1 MSRMIKKGLIVL
13 LIVSLFSPLYGGKPG
28 ESRGTAGAT
37 QLIINPFGYSSSLH
51 GLNIATAFGI
61 ESLINNP
68 AGIAVGEGNELLFSH
83 TRWLSGS
90 GITINTLGYSGHTR
104 NEAGIGVSL
113 VVLSLGEIIRTTIDQ
128 PDGTLGSYKPN
139 YMHMNFAYGKMFV
152 DGRIYVGANVKV
164 IYESVPDASAAGVA
178 IDGGVIYKSENGKFQ
193 TGVALRNIGPQMRYS
208 GDGFYV
214 RRNLGNAAVQNLVVV
229 PSGSFDLP
237 AQLLIGVAYNFTF
250 GGGGVPEDMGGRD
263 AGSSSSDNTYS
274 GPTHRVTPMF
284 GFVSYS
290 KGKDNLGIGVD
301 YSYKNFLGIRGAFLY
316 EDGMFDEATRTTATA
331 GFSAGL
337 SVTIPLTGKN
347 GDKKTNRKSDMRFD
361 YSYRST
367 FVFSGTHTVG
377 IRVTF

>member
-1 MSRMIKKGLIVL
+1 MIRNILIVL
-13 LIVSLFSPLYGGKPG
+13 LAISVFSPVFGGRGG
-28 ESRGTAGAT
+28 ENRGTAGAT
-37 QLIINPFGYSSSLH
+37 QLVINPFGYSGGLQ

-61 ESLINNP
+61 EALVNNP

-90 GITINTLGYSGHTR
+90 GISINAIGYSGHTR

-128 PDGTLGSYKPN
+128 PDGTLGKYKPN

-164 IYESVPDASAAGVA
+164 IHESVPDASASGVA
-178 IDGGVIYKSENGKFQ
+178 IDGGVIYRSEDRRFQ
-193 TGVALRNIGPQMRYS
+193 VGVALRNIGPQMRYS
-208 GDGFYV
+208 GDGFYT
-214 RRNLGNAAVQNLVVV
+214 RTNLGNPAVQNLVVV

-237 AQLLIGVAYNFTF
+237 AQLLIGVAYNFIL
-250 GGGGVPEDMGGRD
+250 GAQADEGISGREHST
-263 AGSSSSDNTYS
+263 SSTKTYS
-274 GPTHRVTPMF
+274 GPMHKITPMF

-290 KGKDNLGIGVD
+290 KGKDNLGIGID
-301 YSYKNFLGIRGAFLY
+301 YTYKNFLGLRGAFLY

-337 SVTIPLTGKN
+337 SVTLPLSKDN
-347 GDKKTNRKSDMRFD
+347 DNKKRHSTMRFD

-367 FVFSGTHTVG
+367 FVFSGTHSVG